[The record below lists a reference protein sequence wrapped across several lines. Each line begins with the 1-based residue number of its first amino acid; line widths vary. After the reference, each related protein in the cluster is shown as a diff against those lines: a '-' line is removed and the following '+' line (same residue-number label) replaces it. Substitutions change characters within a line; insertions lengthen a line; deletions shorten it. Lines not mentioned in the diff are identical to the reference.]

1 MDVDWKWATNHSLE
15 KTVWEKKKDEN
26 VGKSYNITGP
36 DLSFVILS

>member
-1 MDVDWKWATNHSLE
+1 MSNKPLIRENCVK
-15 KTVWEKKKDEN
+15 KKKDEN